1 MLCSYMCTYVDVG
14 DVYIVCCYGFVCA
27 GHGYISCPYDAHVG
41 SDWILCGTC
50 FDVRYFGLWVGRP
63 LFSMVGRQAGLFVS
77 AFCLEALFLEC
88 YLAPTG
94 QWTLGGEWPW

>member
-1 MLCSYMCTYVDVG
+1 MLCSYMCIYVDVG

-50 FDVRYFGLWVGRP
+50 FDVRAYIFWAVGWQTI
-63 LFSMVGRQAGLFVS
+63 FFHGRSAS
-77 AFCLEALFLEC
+77 WAFCFSVL
-88 YLAPTG
+88 
-94 QWTLGGEWPW
+94 LGGIVFGMLLGSSVTLA